1 MIDIHCHM
9 LPGVDDGSGSME
21 TSLLMAQDAVR
32 GGTDVVI
39 VTPHCNIPGAQSNYQ
54 SAELLRQFFALRAA
68 IDNAGIPLKILA
80 GAEIFCTEDTPELF
94 KEKKLLTLASSCY
107 MLVEFSFD
115 ESIINIDRKLTRLAA
130 LGIKP
135 VIAHPERYEAVHRN
149 PQLCIDWF
157 ELGYVLQ
164 INKDSVFGLLG
175 RHAQKCSKWMLAH
188 GLAHAAAS
196 DAHGTVSRTA
206 DLSTFREYVEAE
218 HSADYAQ
225 ILLYENP
232 RRIIKGLPMVRP

>member
-39 VTPHCNIPGAQSNYQ
+39 VTPHCNIPGAQPNYQ

-107 MLVEFSFD
+107 MLVEFAFD
-115 ESIINIDRKLTRLAA
+115 ENIVNIDRRLTRLAS
-130 LGIKP
+130 LGIRP
-135 VIAHPERYEAVHRN
+135 VIAHPERYEAVHRD
-149 PQLCIDWF
+149 PHACINWF
-157 ELGYVLQ
+157 DLGYVLQ
-164 INKDSVFGLLG
+164 INKDSVFGHLG
-175 RHAQKCSKWMLAH
+175 RHAQRSAKWLLAQ
-188 GLAHAAAS
+188 GLAHVAAS
-196 DAHGTVSRTA
+196 DAHGAVARTA
-206 DLSTFREYVEAE
+206 DLSEFREYVEVE

-232 RRIIKGLPMVRP
+232 RRIIKGMPMVRP